1 MIKDNQKSLNRSQVL
16 LDAATIIASYALAW
30 YIILESGIYQQ
41 AGGVLAPRVYFIPLV
56 VIVPGYLLLYS
67 IVHLY
72 TPRRVQRSRVELA
85 NISKAG
91 FFSSD
96 RTIEEYNRDVWKLEE
111 A

>member
-30 YIILESGIYQQ
+30 YIIIESGIYQQ

-67 IVHLY
+67 IFHLY

-85 NISKAG
+85 NISKANAIG
-91 FFSSD
+91 VLTFTLILYLGGKNPYF
-96 RTIEEYNRDVWKLEE
+96 
-111 A
+111 